1 MFIDKEYFESW
12 MQRIL
17 SKLDEVADKLE
28 GFGEEVPLFDGE
40 KLLDNYDVCKML
52 NVSKRTLQRYR
63 SSGELPFQMIYH
75 KTFYKESDV
84 MKFIETHFSCFHT
97 RRNRKDKK

>member
-1 MFIDKEYFESW
+1 

-17 SKLDEVADKLE
+17 SKLDEVSNKIDDPE
-28 GFGEEVPLFDGE
+28 EEVPLYNGE
-40 KLLDNYDVCKML
+40 KLLDNHDVCQML
-52 NVSKRTLQRYR
+52 NISKRTLQRYR

-84 MKFIETHFSCFHT
+84 MKFIETHFSRFHT
-97 RRNRKDKK
+97 KHNRKKK